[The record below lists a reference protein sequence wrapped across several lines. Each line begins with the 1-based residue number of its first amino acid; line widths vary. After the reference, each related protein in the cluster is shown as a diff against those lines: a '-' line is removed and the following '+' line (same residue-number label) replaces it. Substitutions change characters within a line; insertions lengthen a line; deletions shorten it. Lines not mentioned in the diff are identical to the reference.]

1 MGASFNR
8 LASELTSEPP
18 GELTR
23 KLPAPPLSSF

>member
-8 LASELTSEPP
+8 LASKLTSEPP